1 MANRLGRISMK
12 VNEYLVMTEC
22 VENGVN
28 RGYNRA
34 FKYTEE
40 PSEDVIKDLI
50 YNEVMSEI
58 CQYFNFDFN
67 EEN

>member
-1 MANRLGRISMK
+1 MK

-34 FKYTEE
+34 FKHTET
-40 PSEDVIKDLI
+40 PSEDAIKESI
-50 YNEVMSEI
+50 YNE
-58 CQYFNFDFN
+58 
-67 EEN
+67 